1 MVGRGEGRG
10 RREPSGVRRALPL
23 LWGAVALALV
33 IIAYLTA
40 QVRPTR
46 TLPER
51 WLADALAPAQS
62 LIARAARRLGEGVG
76 AIAELARLR
85 QENQALR
92 REVEALRLQLQLLGR
107 AAVENRQ
114 LRAALQL
121 PSVPGWRLLL
131 AEVIQRQPT
140 RWYAQVLVN
149 RGEQDGVQ
157 TDAPVI
163 TPAGVVGHVV
173 TLTGRT
179 ATVRLLTD
187 VEASVGG
194 LITRTQDLVLV
205 QGTGEGARLH
215 VKSLSDQASFA
226 PGDLVVTSGL
236 GGIYPRGLVVGTI
249 REVREL
255 PGGLGREGWMDP
267 AADVSRL
274 AVVYILL
281 AERPG
286 R

>member
-10 RREPSGVRRALPL
+10 RREPYRARRALPL
-23 LWGAVALALV
+23 VWGVVALALV
-33 IIAYLTA
+33 IVAYLTSP
-40 QVRPTR
+40 VRPNR

-51 WLADALAPAQS
+51 WLADVLAPAQG
-62 LIARAARRLGEGVG
+62 LLARASRRLGESLRAV
-76 AIAELARLR
+76 AELARLR
-85 QENQALR
+85 QENEALR
-92 REVEALRLQLQLLGR
+92 REREALQLQLQLLGR
-107 AAVENRQ
+107 AAVENQQ

-121 PSVPGWRLLL
+121 PSVPSWRPLA
-131 AEVIQRQPT
+131 AEVIQRLPT

-149 RGEQDGVQ
+149 RGEQDGVLP
-157 TDAPVI
+157 DAPVI
-163 TPAGVVGHVV
+163 APAGLVGHVV
-173 TLTGRT
+173 SLTAQT
-179 ATVRLLTD
+179 ATVRLITD

-194 LITRTQDLVLV
+194 LVARTEDLVLV

-215 VKSLSDQASFA
+215 VKSLSGQASFA

-267 AADVSRL
+267 AADLGRL

-281 AERPG
+281 PEGSKR
-286 R
+286 